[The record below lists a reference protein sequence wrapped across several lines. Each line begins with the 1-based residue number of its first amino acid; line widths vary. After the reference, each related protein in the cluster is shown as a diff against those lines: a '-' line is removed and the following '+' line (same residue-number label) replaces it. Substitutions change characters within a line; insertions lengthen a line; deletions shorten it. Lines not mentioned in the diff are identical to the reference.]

1 MENPIFTTELK
12 NKLYEI
18 LPATLTAQS
27 AFDGTGAQAVAKE
40 TDALVWYGV
49 GGAALLGEGE
59 KHTLADVSVDE
70 KDIYRAKLSQVLVF
84 TQETLDRAE
93 GSAISEE
100 LIGQAVDSLAPSFD
114 IVIANGTSP
123 STGAL
128 RADLAGKF
136 ISGNSLQHV
145 FTEGAGNFD
154 QAIEAAMRS
163 VPTGRQMLLSD
174 AGWAEYAFI
183 NTAQG
188 LPKYPTA
195 RYDGEFYHRWLRAK
209 VASQIGKTGWTA
221 DGTALEN
228 NVLGMVGDFTQIVR
242 GLDYVTVKETD
253 TATIGGSS
261 MFEEDKIAVKVTVG
275 VRFAVKNLAK
285 LVTIKSA

>member
-1 MENPIFTTELK
+1 LTE
-12 NKLYEI
+12 
-18 LPATLTAQS
+18 QS

-84 TQETLDRAE
+84 TQETLDREE
-93 GSAISEE
+93 GDAISEE
-100 LIGQAVDSLAPSFD
+100 LIGQAVDSLSPSFD
-114 IVIANGTSP
+114 IVVANGTSP
-123 STGAL
+123 STGNL

-154 QAIEAAMRS
+154 KAIESAMRA
-163 VPTGRQMLLSD
+163 VPAGRQMLLSD

-183 NTAQG
+183 NDLQG
-188 LPKYPTA
+188 NPRYPTA
-195 RYDGEFYHRWLRAK
+195 RYDSEFYHRWLRTK
-209 VASQIGKTGWTA
+209 VASQIGKTAWTA
-221 DGTALEN
+221 DGASTYN
-228 NVLGMVGDFTQIVR
+228 DVLGIVGDFTQIVR
-242 GLDYVTVKETD
+242 GLDYVKVRETPD
-253 TATIGGSS
+253 ATIAGMS

-275 VRFAVKNLAK
+275 VRFAVKNLSK
-285 LVTIKSA
+285 LVTIKSGLVTP